1 MTLTVQDRKLLALL
15 TRNARESTT
24 ALARQLGVARST
36 VQARIARLE
45 AAGVIAG
52 YTVRLGDE
60 YRRGL
65 IRAHVLITLDPKRA
79 GEAEAALKH
88 MPELTALYSVSG
100 AHDLIAIAA
109 AETTEDMDALLD
121 RIRNLGGV
129 TATNSSIL
137 LSAKLER

>member
-1 MTLTVQDRKLLALL
+1 MALTAQDRTLVALL
-15 TRNARESTT
+15 TRNARESTA
-24 ALARQLGVARST
+24 ALARKLGVARST

-52 YTVRLGDE
+52 YTVRLGGE

-79 GEAEAALKH
+79 GEAEAALKR
-88 MPELTALYSVSG
+88 MPEFTALYSVSG
-100 AHDLIAIAA
+100 AHDLIAVAA

-121 RIRNLGGV
+121 RIRKLGGV